1 MQYAKLIHRGEQFM
15 VSEGSVR
22 YEGECVW
29 SWEDVPGAMPRPVYP
44 IRIFVRSIRRIE
56 ASGAVR
62 LDDTERLRIAT
73 LAKRL
78 LEANEPGFEALL
90 LEND

>member
-1 MQYAKLIHRGEQFM
+1 MQYAQLINRGEQFM
-15 VSEGSVR
+15 VSEGPVR

-29 SWEDVPGAMPRPVYP
+29 SWEERPDATPRPVYP
-44 IRIFVRSIRRIE
+44 IRIFVRSIHRIE

-62 LDDTERLRIAT
+62 LETAEQLRIAT

-90 LEND
+90 LEDD